1 MEVPLNLP
9 IPWGHS
15 GLQFSLIWGSG
26 AQDGVGSGSLVGGGL
41 GGGGGAPQSPHS

>member
-26 AQDGVGSGSLVGGGL
+26 AQDGVRYGW
-41 GGGGGAPQSPHS
+41 GGGAPQSLHS